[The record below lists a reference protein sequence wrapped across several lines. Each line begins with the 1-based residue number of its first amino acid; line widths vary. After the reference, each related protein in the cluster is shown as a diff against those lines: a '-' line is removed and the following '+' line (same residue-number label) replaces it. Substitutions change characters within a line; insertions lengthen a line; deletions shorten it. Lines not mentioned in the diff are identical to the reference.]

1 MGEFILKK
9 AGLNLHIDR
18 KRTLLLIVFFSVISI
33 LLSVIISVSTNKD
46 FIQLNSLMHSDY
58 EYTAIMQNPID
69 QDNYY
74 QFDAGV
80 YFASSPHAEK
90 RLNVEILMQAI
101 EVEYTDLVYWNAG
114 ELGNYDVAISQSIA
128 DDNGLEIGDKLYS
141 KHIVDG
147 RVYEYSVA
155 EILPDV
161 ANVKVSEEK
170 NYSAGIIIMGFDKQ
184 YVDNITHHS
193 LVFTKEPVD
202 VLASQYSDMP
212 ESILYRTDEILT
224 VSKEFLPYLIL
235 FVALSVLN
243 VTGLVFFITKEVA
256 TNFKRMIVLG
266 FEKEMLNESYKRL
279 VFGIGIWALIISL
292 FSSVAISGIVGFNPI
307 LILFLMIV
315 IFMEFMIL
323 LWMATIFNRRL
334 WRA

>member
-18 KRTLLLIVFFSVISI
+18 KRTLLVIVFFSVISI
-33 LLSVIISVSTNKD
+33 LLSVITSVSTNKD

-58 EYTAIMQNPID
+58 EYTAIMQKPID

-74 QFDAGV
+74 QFNAGV
-80 YFASSPHAEK
+80 YFAVSPHAEK

-101 EVEYTDLVYWNAG
+101 EVEYTDLVYWNAE
-114 ELGNYDVAISQSIA
+114 ELGTYDVAISQSIA

-147 RVYEYSVA
+147 TVYEYSVV

-161 ANVKVSEEK
+161 ANVRVSEEK

-193 LVFTKEPVD
+193 LVFTREPVD

-212 ESILYRTDEILT
+212 ESIRYRTDEILAI
-224 VSKEFLPYLIL
+224 SKELLPYLIL
-235 FVALSVLN
+235 FVVLSALN
-243 VTGLVFFITKEVA
+243 MAGLVFFITKEIT
-256 TNFKRMIVLG
+256 TNYRRLIMLG
-266 FEKEMLNESYKRL
+266 FEKKMLNESYKRL
-279 VFGIGIWALIISL
+279 VIGKGILALIITISTSVVV
-292 FSSVAISGIVGFNPI
+292 SSIVGFEPTRI
-307 LILFLMIV
+307 VFLMIV
-315 IFMEFMIL
+315 MFMEFITL
-323 LWMATIFNRRL
+323 LWMSAILNRRL

>member
-1 MGEFILKK
+1 MKK

-33 LLSVIISVSTNKD
+33 LLSVITSVSTNKD
-46 FIQLNSLMHSDY
+46 FIQLNSLIHSDY
-58 EYTAIMQNPID
+58 EYTAIMQKPID

-74 QFDAGV
+74 QFNAGV
-80 YFASSPHAEK
+80 YFATAPHAEN

-114 ELGNYDVAISQSIA
+114 ELGTYDVAISQSIA

-147 RVYEYSVA
+147 AVYEYSVV

-161 ANVKVSEEK
+161 ANIRVSEEK

-212 ESILYRTDEILT
+212 ESMLYRTDEILT
-224 VSKEFLPYLIL
+224 VSKELLPYLIL
-235 FVALSVLN
+235 FVVLSALN
-243 VTGLVFFITKEVA
+243 MAGLVFFITKEVT
-256 TNFKRMIVLG
+256 TNYRRLIMLG
-266 FEKEMLNESYKRL
+266 FEKKMLNESYKRL
-279 VFGIGIWALIISL
+279 VVGKGILALIITLSTSVVV
-292 FSSVAISGIVGFNPI
+292 SSIVGFEPTWVV
-307 LILFLMIV
+307 FLMIV
-315 IFMEFMIL
+315 MFMEFIIL
-323 LWMATIFNRRL
+323 LWMSAILNRRL